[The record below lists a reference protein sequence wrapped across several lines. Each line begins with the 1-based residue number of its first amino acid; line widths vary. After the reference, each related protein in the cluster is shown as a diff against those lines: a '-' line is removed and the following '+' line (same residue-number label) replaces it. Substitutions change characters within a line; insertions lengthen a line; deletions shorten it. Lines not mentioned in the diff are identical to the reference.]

1 MGPQA
6 DTYSFRLYVAEQT
19 ERSQAALINLR
30 YLCESYLPGRYELEV
45 VDVVDRPDL
54 AESARI
60 LATPTVIRI
69 MPRPTRRVIGDL
81 SDHGRVAA
89 ALGLPG
95 GIAASLPDVN
105 DAGKDD
111 HDE

>member
-1 MGPQA
+1 MRPQA

-19 ERSQAALINLR
+19 ERSQAALVNLR
-30 YLCESYLPGRYELEV
+30 HLCESRLSGRYELEV

-69 MPRPTRRVIGDL
+69 APSPIRRVIGDL
-81 SDHGRVAA
+81 SDHDRAAA
-89 ALGLPG
+89 ALGLPS
-95 GIAASLPDVN
+95 GIAAGLPDVSQ
-105 DAGKDD
+105 AGGDD
-111 HDE
+111 DE